1 MCSKLML
8 DTNVLMHNHQ
18 FIIDA
23 ETDLYVPMVVI
34 EELGELA
41 HDRYSTGYF
50 AREANKLVEYFV
62 GEGKIHL
69 VPTDKTD
76 IASRFEDTGLHD
88 NQIVNTALLGGYTL
102 VTDDTNMRVKCKLLG
117 VNTMPSRKRI
127 NAEDILNPYEMIK
140 LTDEEASQLYEKGS
154 IQVDE
159 SKYTYG
165 YADISGTKE
174 TILHT
179 GKTTRVVKAPKKRKR
194 YSAAKA
200 LKPKNVEQMFFMDA
214 LQDADVKLITCIGA
228 AGTGKTLLSLY
239 SALEQVIAGV
249 YDKIYVIVNPVHV
262 GGKDKIGFLPGEL
275 HAKLNPYI
283 QSIYDNLD
291 VIYNKDIPQ
300 EFADIFD
307 SQIFEVV
314 ALDFLRGR
322 TLHNGFII
330 VDEVQNYNQS
340 EIKTVV
346 TRVSDSS
353 KILLLG
359 DIEQIDAKIAPDT
372 TGVFITASR
381 FKGKPYA
388 RHIALSKSERGQLA
402 RDAAKLL

>member
-1 MCSKLML
+1 MCGKLML

-23 ETDLYVPMVVI
+23 KTDLYVPMVVI

-41 HDRYSTGYF
+41 HDAYSTGYF

-62 GEGKIHL
+62 GEGKMHL

-76 IASRFEDTGLHD
+76 ISSRFEDTSLHD
-88 NQIVNTALLGGYTL
+88 NQIINTALLGGYTL

-117 VNTMPSRKRI
+117 VDTMPSRKHV
-127 NAEDILNPYEMIK
+127 NMEDILNPYETIK
-140 LTDEEASQLYEKGS
+140 LTDEEVSQLYEKGS
-154 IQVDE
+154 IQADE

-165 YADISGTKE
+165 FVDISGTKE
-174 TILHT
+174 TISHVD
-179 GKTTRVVKAPKKRKR
+179 KTIRVIKTPKEKKK
-194 YSAAKA
+194 YSSAKV
-200 LKPKNVEQMFFMDA
+200 LKPNNVEQMFFLDA
-214 LQDADVKLITCIGA
+214 LQDDSVKLITCIGA
-228 AGTGKTLLSLY
+228 AGTGKTLLTLY
-239 SALEQVIAGV
+239 SAIEQVIAGV

-275 HAKLNPYI
+275 HSKLNPYI
-283 QSIYDNLD
+283 QSIYDNLE

-300 EFADIFD
+300 EFANIFD
-307 SQIFEVV
+307 LQIFEVV

-322 TLHNGFII
+322 TLHNGFVI
-330 VDEVQNYNQS
+330 VDEAQNYNQS
-340 EIKTVV
+340 DIKTVV

-353 KILLLG
+353 KIILLG
-359 DIEQIDAKIAPDT
+359 DIEQIDVKMSPDT
-372 TGVFITASR
+372 SGLFITASR

-388 RHIALSKSERGQLA
+388 RHIALNKSERGKLA